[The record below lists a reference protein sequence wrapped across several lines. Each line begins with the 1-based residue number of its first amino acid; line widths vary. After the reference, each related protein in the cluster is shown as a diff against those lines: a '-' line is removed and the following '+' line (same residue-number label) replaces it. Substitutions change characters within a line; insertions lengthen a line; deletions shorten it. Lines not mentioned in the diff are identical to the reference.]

1 MGRGNEKG
9 KGRSEELVCA
19 AIWPELRVH
28 GKYLLAK
35 REREMGHVMNNPF
48 TIYKESRRAPS

>member
-35 REREMGHVMNNPF
+35 RERDGTCYE
-48 TIYKESRRAPS
+48 